1 VRLPA
6 AFTLCLLLA
15 SCSDSPL
22 EPVEEC
28 PDNQVSVTVGQG
40 VTPTFTWAPACGI
53 ASLNVFPAA
62 GGPSL
67 WVLYSG
73 PHAADNPFRSGIRYG
88 RAPAG
93 ALEVTRPSPLI
104 SGTEYTILVYRY
116 LSEGSGGP
124 GALLSAGSAT
134 FRP

>member
-1 VRLPA
+1 MRLPA

-28 PDNQVSVTVGQG
+28 PENQVSVTASPG

-53 ASLNVFPAA
+53 ASLNVLPTA
-62 GGPSL
+62 GGPS
-67 WVLYSG
+67 
-73 PHAADNPFRSGIRYG
+73 
-88 RAPAG
+88 
-93 ALEVTRPSPLI
+93 PSPLI

-124 GALLSAGSAT
+124 GAPLSAGSAT